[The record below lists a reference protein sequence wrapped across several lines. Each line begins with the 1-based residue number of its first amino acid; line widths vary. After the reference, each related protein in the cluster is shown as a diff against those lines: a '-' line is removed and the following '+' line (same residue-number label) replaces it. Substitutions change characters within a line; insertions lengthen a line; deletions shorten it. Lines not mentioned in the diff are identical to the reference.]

1 MEKAIFILLSAGA
14 ILSALF
20 VVLPVLSK
28 TPLHSA
34 LALVATFTCLAGLY
48 VMLAAHAMAVMQV
61 LVYAGAIMVLF
72 VFVIMLLNLG
82 ERSEAERAPDTP
94 PVIAAIVAVGLMLVV
109 GVQIYGVLTMPSAH
123 MPAPMLE
130 PDFGTLKSVGE
141 TLFMDYLVP
150 FELLGVLLTV
160 ALAGAL
166 ILAKKDLRLPQQP
179 VELTGHGHDEESL

>member
-1 MEKAIFILLSAGA
+1 MEKAIFIFLSAGA
-14 ILSALF
+14 IISALF
-20 VVLPVLSK
+20 VVLPVLSR

-48 VMLAAHAMAVMQV
+48 VMLVAHAMAVLQV

-82 ERSEAERAPDTP
+82 ERSEVEHADTP
-94 PVIAAIVAVGLMLVV
+94 PVIASIVAVGLMLVV
-109 GVQIYGVLTMPSAH
+109 GVQVYGVLTMPSAH
-123 MPAPMLE
+123 MPAPTLE
-130 PDFGTLKSVGE
+130 SDFGTLKTVGE

-166 ILAKKDLRLPQQP
+166 VLAKKDLRLPKQAAQAS
-179 VELTGHGHDEESL
+179 EHGHEEESR